1 MERLKA
7 GNADEAMTIIQKKG
21 NYSGVVNMAVL
32 ALVLKRWDIA
42 LYSYAYLLESPL
54 RRGALIKAFTD
65 TEDYFSEDDLVD
77 FISTKL
83 IQDFPSAHWVEQ
95 LQHENVELGEKTYPF
110 KSRFEE
116 SKLLIRLS
124 DKCINKVKYELDKS
138 RG

>member
-1 MERLKA
+1 MFWFMQHTDNDKLAMECLKA

-65 TEDYFSEDDLVD
+65 TEDYFSEDDFRTFQV
-77 FISTKL
+77 L
-83 IQDFPSAHWVEQ
+83 I
-95 LQHENVELGEKTYPF
+95 G
-110 KSRFEE
+110 
-116 SKLLIRLS
+116 
-124 DKCINKVKYELDKS
+124 
-138 RG
+138 